1 MLEVEDVCEAVPLA
15 EAEEVAVCADEL
27 EGEPVGGAVLLCVAV
42 VDGELPRDRVPVT
55 DAVCEDDSLEVADD
69 AAVPEAEIVC
79 EPEPDNEGM
88 LVAMPLLVAVP
99 VKDGVEVPVLVRG
112 EV

>member
-1 MLEVEDVCEAVPLA
+1 VLEVEAVCEEVTLA

-55 DAVCEDDSLEVADD
+55 DAVCEDDSLEVA
-69 AAVPEAEIVC
+69 VPEAEFVC
-79 EPEPDNEGM
+79 EPEPDIEGVR
-88 LVAMPLLVAVP
+88 VATPLLVAEP
-99 VKDGVEVPVLVRG
+99 VKDRVEVPVLVRG